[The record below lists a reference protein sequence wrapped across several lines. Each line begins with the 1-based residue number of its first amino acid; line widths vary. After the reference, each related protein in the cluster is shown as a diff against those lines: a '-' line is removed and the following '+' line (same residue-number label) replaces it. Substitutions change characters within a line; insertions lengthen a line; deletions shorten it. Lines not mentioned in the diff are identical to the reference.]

1 MRPLKVFYLPLQGC
15 KQLMKKA
22 GTLVLAELQDSA
34 SSGEKIIETG
44 IGGLRCGHLIHVI
57 SELYHILMRDPLS
70 GWLKDD

>member
-1 MRPLKVFYLPLQGC
+1 MRPLNVFYLPFQGC

-22 GTLVLAELQDSA
+22 GTLVLAELQDSV
-34 SSGEKIIETG
+34 SSGEKIIET
-44 IGGLRCGHLIHVI
+44 GLRCGHLIHVI

>member
-1 MRPLKVFYLPLQGC
+1 MRPLNVFYLPFQGC

-44 IGGLRCGHLIHVI
+44 IGWIKMWASDTCHQ
-57 SELYHILMRDPLS
+57 
-70 GWLKDD
+70 